1 MNKDFTIHQYRVFLK
16 AAELGSITRTANALS
31 IPQPSVSRSISRIES
46 ELDIKLIERYREGV
60 TLTPAGQKFYHHAL
74 EAIRHFDLA
83 KSAAIQERT
92 ELTGEVT
99 LAAPESFAGVV
110 FVPLVSRFQAMYPDA
125 RIRVMISASILIPNL
140 IDNEVIDMGVIAD
153 THSAP
158 AMPTEPLC
166 QESMYLV
173 SASGD
178 PNTRSRTVSL
188 EAVSRLPLFLNA
200 MRGGFRARI
209 DEAFFRAGLDTNVR
223 AEIDANE
230 PLLDLVLDE
239 AGYTILP
246 FSAIATKSRI
256 DKLSA
261 SRIVSP
267 EISRNLKL
275 VMTPSRPVSPICR
288 QTSGLV
294 KRIVEELSAKAKWTK
309 VDK

>member
-1 MNKDFTIHQYRVFLK
+1 MKRDFTIHQYRVFLK

-46 ELDIKLIERYREGV
+46 TLEVKLIERFREGV
-60 TLTPAGQKFYHHAL
+60 TLTAAGQKFYHHAQ
-74 EAIRHFDLA
+74 EAIRQFDLA
-83 KSAAIQERT
+83 SFAAVQDRG

-110 FVPLVSRFQAMYPDA
+110 FVPLVSRFRQIYPDA
-125 RIRVMISASILIPNL
+125 RIRVMISASVLIPNL
-140 IDNEVIDMGVIAD
+140 IDNDVVDMGIIAD

-158 AMPTEPLC
+158 AMPTEALC
-166 QESMYLV
+166 RESFYLV
-173 SASGD
+173 SARGD
-178 PNTRSRTVSL
+178 ANTRASTVSL
-188 EAVSRLPLFLNA
+188 KKVSGLPLFLNA
-200 MRGGFRARI
+200 LRGGFRARI
-209 DEAFFRAGLDTNVR
+209 DEAFYREGLDIDVR

-246 FSAIATKSRI
+246 FSAIANKNRI
-256 DKLSA
+256 EKHAA

-275 VMTPSRPVSPICR
+275 VMTPSRPVSQICR
-288 QTSGLV
+288 QTASLV
-294 KRIVEELSAKAKWTK
+294 KRIVGELSVKAKWITA
-309 VDK
+309 D